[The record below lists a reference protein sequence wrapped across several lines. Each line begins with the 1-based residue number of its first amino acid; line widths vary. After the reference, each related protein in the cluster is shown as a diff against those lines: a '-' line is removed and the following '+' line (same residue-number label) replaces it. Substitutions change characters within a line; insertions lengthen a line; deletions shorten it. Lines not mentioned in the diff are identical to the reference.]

1 MTKQDELSI
10 LRNAIARLGPNSYLG
25 PWLEDQL
32 PWIESDMRSDIP
44 PMSSYSQCRAVRAE
58 ELEDNRKR
66 IADMESQANVRI
78 REHEE
83 RLSRTFNSASS
94 YLRRLA
100 CELDR

>member
-1 MTKQDELSI
+1 MTKQAELDI
-10 LRNAIARLGPNSYLG
+10 LRDTIARLGPNSYLG

-44 PMSSYSQCRAVRAE
+44 PMSSYSQSRAVRAE
-58 ELEDNRKR
+58 ELEDNRRR

-78 REHEE
+78 REHGE

-100 CELDR
+100 NELDR

>member
-100 CELDR
+100 CELER

>member
-1 MTKQDELSI
+1 MTKNDELSI
-10 LRNAIARLGPNSYLG
+10 LRDAIARLGPHSYLG

-44 PMSSYSQCRAVRAE
+44 PMSSYSQSRAVRAE
-58 ELEDNRKR
+58 ELEDNRRR
-66 IADMESQANVRI
+66 IADMESQAQVRI

-94 YLRRLA
+94 YLHRIA
-100 CELDR
+100 SELSR

>member
-1 MTKQDELSI
+1 MTKQDELDI
-10 LRNAIARLGPNSYLG
+10 LRDTIARLGPNSYLG
-25 PWLEDQL
+25 PWLQDQL

-58 ELEDNRKR
+58 ELEENRKR
-66 IADMESQANVRI
+66 ISDMESQANVRI
-78 REHEE
+78 RDHEE

-100 CELDR
+100 SELER

>member
-1 MTKQDELSI
+1 MTKQAELDI
-10 LRNAIARLGPNSYLG
+10 LRDAISRLGPNSYLG

-44 PMSSYSQCRAVRAE
+44 PMSSYSQSRAARAE
-58 ELEDNRKR
+58 ELEDNRRR
-66 IADMESQANVRI
+66 ISEMESQAQLRI

-94 YLRRLA
+94 YLHRIA
-100 CELDR
+100 AELSR

>member
-1 MTKQDELSI
+1 MTKNEELEI
-10 LRNAIARLGPNSYLG
+10 LRDTISRLGPNSYLG

-44 PMSSYSQCRAVRAE
+44 PMSSYSQSRAVRAE

-78 REHEE
+78 RELEE

>member
-1 MTKQDELSI
+1 MTKNEELSI
-10 LRNAIARLGPNSYLG
+10 LRDAIARLGPNSYLG

-58 ELEDNRKR
+58 ELEENRKR
-66 IADMESQANVRI
+66 IADMESEAKIRIGHLEDRIVR
-78 REHEE
+78 
-83 RLSRTFNSASS
+83 TYCSASS

-100 CELDR
+100 SELER